1 MKKLLLGISIAFFL
15 IFSANCAIAATQE
28 DNAEANSTK
37 ITSDTQAASNG
48 NDAAEESAENTKF
61 NPGPF
66 IIGHVIDSYGWHITG
81 EGEKSVSIPLPIILF
96 GNGGAE
102 FFMSGKFHHGHSV
115 YHGYALG
122 FTPEHNGKI
131 VKLGGKYAD
140 YTGPLADIIKDE
152 GILKGDDKGMEAL
165 VDAKATSSIFDLS
178 ITKNVCSLIIS
189 IIILLWLFLKV
200 AKQYKERENQAP
212 RGAQG
217 LVEPL
222 ILFIRD
228 EVAIPS
234 LGADRYQK
242 FFPYLLTLF
251 FFILVNNLM
260 GLIPIFPGGANLTGN
275 IAITGVLAV
284 ITFLLTSFSADK
296 HYWKHLVNTPGV
308 PWFLKFPI
316 PLMPVVEII
325 GIFTKPFVLMVR
337 LFANITAGHIIALGV
352 ISLIFIFG
360 GLYGPVLGYSVSIVS
375 LVFYI
380 FMGLLEII
388 VAFIQAF
395 VFTLLTALFTGMAM
409 SPEH

>member
-1 MKKLLLGISIAFFL
+1 MKKLLLGFSIAFFL
-15 IFSANCAIAATQE
+15 IFTANFAT
-28 DNAEANSTK
+28 
-37 ITSDTQAASNG
+37 
-48 NDAAEESAENTKF
+48 AAEKNDSTEAQQSAANTAEKF

-66 IIGHVIDSYGWHITG
+66 IIEHVVDSYGWHITG
-81 EGEKSVSIPLPIILF
+81 EGDKSVSISLPIILF
-96 GNGGAE
+96 E
-102 FFMSGKFHHGHSV
+102 HWKPTVFMSSKFHHGHNA
-115 YHGYALG
+115 YNGYALG
-122 FTPEHNGKI
+122 FTPEHEGKI
-131 VKLGGKYAD
+131 VKLAGEYAN
-140 YTGPLADIIKDE
+140 YSGPIHEIMLENDIVE
-152 GILKGDDKGMEAL
+152 GDVEGAATL
-165 VDAKATSSIFDLS
+165 VDENATSAIYDVS

-189 IIILLWLFLKV
+189 IIILLWLFIHV
-200 AKQYKERENQAP
+200 AKQYKQRENQAP

-234 LGADRYQK
+234 FGEKKYQK
-242 FFPYLLTLF
+242 YFPYLLTLF

-284 ITFLLTSFSADK
+284 ITFLITSFSADS

-360 GLYGPVLGYSVSIVS
+360 SLYGAALGYTVSIVS
-375 LVFYI
+375 LLFYV
-380 FMGLLEII
+380 FMGLLECI

-409 SPEH
+409 NTSHE